1 MIHISEII
9 EIFQV
14 DEGEW
19 VAKTHI
25 TFFSSKG
32 KQNEVCGDVSTYCSF
47 NSITKTID
55 VLLNTLKE
63 SGVILR
69 DKFTLAYTY
78 MGIKDQDNPPLSENW
93 KEIIIGEAEFRGWES
108 FVECD

>member
-1 MIHISEII
+1 MIHTSEII
-9 EIFQV
+9 EVFQV

-19 VAKTHI
+19 VAKTHV
-25 TFFSSKG
+25 TFFNSKG
-32 KQNEVCGDVSTYCSF
+32 KQNEISGDASTYCSF
-47 NSITKTID
+47 NSITKVID
-55 VLLNTLKE
+55 ALLDTLNE

-93 KEIIIGEAEFRGWES
+93 KEIIAEEAESRGWEA
-108 FVECD
+108 FVDV